1 LKKFGQESIAD
12 FFVKLLKVII
22 RLVLRL
28 DESRVLLNLL
38 RRGHLE

>member
-1 LKKFGQESIAD
+1 MKKFSQESITD

-22 RLVLRL
+22 RLILRL

-38 RRGHLE
+38 RRGHLQ

>member
-1 LKKFGQESIAD
+1 
-12 FFVKLLKVII
+12 LLKVII

-38 RRGHLE
+38 CRGHLQSRGQ